1 MFKRIIIVSIFA
13 LALVATPA
21 SAAVILQE
29 AGFTVNGDQS
39 DSVPAGST
47 VRFGTTMTIS
57 NPSEVEYTKTLITD
71 ENGIQVQSS
80 KCSAVIPRLV
90 NQNDVVVY
98 DSVKLVRDLPDQSLF
113 VEKRTYGIPGLGVS
127 DRCDEDNLNGSAIFE
142 HRLFVERDS
151 RVSDADTVVDN
162 TGGNT
167 GGTSGDGDDMKTLIE
182 LIRELIA
189 LQLTGGTGGTP
200 APAPVPAKPAVCTG
214 LSGMLAAPGV
224 YYGGAGSAVSSLQQH
239 LIVNGY
245 GYVIT
250 YGATGFYGSQ
260 TAQAG
265 STAQV
270 ACK

>member
-80 KCSAVIPRLV
+80 KCSAVMPRLV

-200 APAPVPAKPAVCTG
+200 APAPKCEVQTIASGLYIGATDATTGGKVTPAQMYLVNHGFVIPAIQ
-214 LSGMLAAPGV
+214 
-224 YYGGAGSAVSSLQQH
+224 YGGASYGYWGQQSITALQQ
-239 LIVNGY
+239 
-245 GYVIT
+245 
-250 YGATGFYGSQ
+250 A
-260 TAQAG
+260 
-265 STAQV
+265 
-270 ACK
+270 